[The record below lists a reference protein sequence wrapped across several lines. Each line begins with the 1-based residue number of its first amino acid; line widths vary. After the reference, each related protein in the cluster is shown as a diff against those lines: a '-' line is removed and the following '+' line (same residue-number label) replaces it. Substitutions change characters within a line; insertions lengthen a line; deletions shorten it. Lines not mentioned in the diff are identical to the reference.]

1 MSNRANI
8 TSRINDVL
16 YHIHS
21 DISAALPAKSLAEV
35 ALYSE
40 QHFHRVFAQVVGSSV
55 HQYIRRCRL
64 EYAANQLMFDADRPI
79 IDIAAKAGFVS
90 LSSFGRAFKSVFL
103 VSPGKWRANSA
114 LNQTRPY
121 LNDAE
126 IKQAYIRL
134 KNQPLPKPRL
144 RELPA
149 YHVAYVRHE
158 GYGRSISMAWHHL
171 QSWSRKEGRSFES
184 QFALHHS
191 NPACVPLDK
200 CRYVA
205 CVEIDEPILKRG
217 VVNGLTIP
225 KGLHAVFRLKGV
237 YGELLPYLSKI
248 FEQWL
253 PQSGFKMLSTPAYVK
268 YHKNHFLNGNEIFEL
283 DFCLPVSMFD

>member
-1 MSNRANI
+1 MSGSENS

-16 YHIHS
+16 YHIHR
-21 DISAALPAKSLAEV
+21 DISAAMPAKSLADI

-40 QHFHRVFAQVVGSSV
+40 QHFHRTFAKVVGSSV

-64 EYAANQLMFDADRPI
+64 EYAANQLMFDVESPI
-79 IDIAAKAGFVS
+79 INIAIKAGFVS
-90 LSSFGRAFKSVFL
+90 LSSFSRAFKSVFL
-103 VSPGKWRANSA
+103 VSPGRWRENGV
-114 LNQTRPY
+114 LNQSRPY
-121 LNDAE
+121 LNNSE
-126 IKQAYIRL
+126 IKYAYARL

-144 RELPA
+144 KELPE
-149 YHVAYVRHE
+149 HDVAYVRHE
-158 GYGRSISMAWHHL
+158 GYGRSISLAWHQL
-171 QSWSRKEGRSFES
+171 QAWSQKEGRAFQP

-191 NPACVPLDK
+191 NPACIPLNK

-205 CVEIDEPILKRG
+205 CVGIDKPILKRG
-217 VVNGLTIP
+217 AVNSLTIP

-253 PQSGFKMLSTPAYVK
+253 PQSGFKMSSTPAYVQ
-268 YHKNHFLNGNEIFEL
+268 YHKNHFLNEDESFEL
-283 DFCLPVSMFD
+283 DFCLPVSMLD